1 MSLSFILGNLF
12 GRAIASYALV
22 WAACWL
28 SSRLNWRL
36 AFVRSARWYNLL
48 AVTTLTLLGVG
59 AAIVR
64 EGGLR

>member
-12 GRAIASYALV
+12 GRAIASYVLV
-22 WAACWL
+22 WAVCWL

-36 AFVRSARWYNLL
+36 AFARSTRWYNLL
-48 AVTTLTLLGVG
+48 AVAVLTLLGMG

-64 EGGLR
+64 EGGLQ